1 MEHVGSQ
8 VVFQTIVH
16 FWQHWLIAS
25 LTTLFCVSLVMR
37 ALIHYTI
44 KREEWFSREF
54 ASRTEDFLNNFHNF
68 KGHKSFYVMTKKLLE
83 RTYYELFEVRSFM
96 KRRKPDFIMAPADR
110 IFLIKQ
116 GTAWFVHDILRQ
128 IKWLRKDAHH
138 ESRIQDI
145 ARKTFK
151 YNPCFSKVFGI
162 FSVSTLNDFLN
173 ILPGTFIVLGIF
185 GTFVGIAAGLPD
197 LGLMDIADAA
207 ATKSVMDQFLFKMA
221 RSMNSSIYG
230 ILFSVTLH
238 FINLFFSPTRTFV
251 RTVDRFEGCLEKLWE
266 LSDNNLQPRDLKEFD
281 EHRDP
286 VEALAEEAV
295 WKTTGQREEKV
306 A

>member
-1 MEHVGSQ
+1 MANK
-8 VVFQTIVH
+8 FFLLIVN
-16 FWQHWLIAS
+16 FWEHWLIAS
-25 LTTLFCVSLVMR
+25 LVTLFCTSLVLR

-54 ASRTEDFLNNFHNF
+54 ARRTDDFLNEFGKY
-68 KGHKSFYVMTKKLLE
+68 KGPKSFFVMTKKLLE

-110 IFLIKQ
+110 VFLIKQ
-116 GTAWFVHDILRQ
+116 GTAWFVHDILKQ
-128 IKWLRKDAHH
+128 IKWMRKDPEHQ
-138 ESRIQDI
+138 SKIQDI

-151 YNPCFSKVFGI
+151 YNPCFSKVFGV
-162 FSVSTLNDFLN
+162 FSVSVLNDFLN

-185 GTFVGIAAGLPD
+185 GTFVGIAAGLPE
-197 LGLMDIADAA
+197 LSLMDLADAA
-207 ATKSVMDQFLFKMA
+207 ATKNVMDQFLLKMS
-221 RSMNSSIYG
+221 RSMNSSVFG

-238 FINLFFSPTRTFV
+238 FVNLFFSPTRTFV
-251 RTVDRFEGCLEKLWE
+251 RTVDRFEACLDKLWE
-266 LSDNNLQPRDLKEFD
+266 LSDNNLQPKDLKEFD

-295 WKTTGQREEKV
+295 WKGQGHKESR
-306 A
+306 AA